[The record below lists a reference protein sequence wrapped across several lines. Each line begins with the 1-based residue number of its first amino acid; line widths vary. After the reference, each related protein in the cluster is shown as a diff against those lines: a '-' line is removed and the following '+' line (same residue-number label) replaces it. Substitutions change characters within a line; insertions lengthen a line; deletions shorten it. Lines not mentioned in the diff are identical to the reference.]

1 MRKTFLVIELMRSNL
16 TGSNI
21 VVILY
26 LNYQDGLRIFIL
38 NVVISGDFFFFL
50 SKKCYVIASGWF
62 CLKQNQGTKRSD
74 HFSLLYVSF
83 QIDTWKLLTL

>member
-38 NVVISGDFFFFL
+38 NVVISGDYFFF
-50 SKKCYVIASGWF
+50 
-62 CLKQNQGTKRSD
+62 
-74 HFSLLYVSF
+74 
-83 QIDTWKLLTL
+83 